1 MPIDIR
7 NINEIT
13 FTQSFRGY
21 NTEEVDD
28 FLDDIYDESVK
39 NNKEIEELKK
49 RITELESG
57 VLAAPLEHDG
67 GASQEEAYAII
78 ANAQQEADNL
88 MDAARKKAHALI
100 ESAEKMAAQK
110 LNSNASVMEA
120 APMAVS
126 SDTLDKL
133 KTVLSESYKKQMQIL
148 SGVAAI
154 PNAQPSI
161 PAENEPQPEDKAPN
175 APKDDVPSVS
185 FSGITRE
192 HRPHI
197 PAERDILSEINSI
210 GLDAYKPPVQ
220 RQEEAPE
227 RPTIELK
234 EPEYE
239 PIEEETGG
247 LAFSFGDHDDPE
259 EDTKPFAPV
268 DARPEEPKMPEP
280 QPEDPDDIIA
290 QILRDNNRN

>member
-28 FLDDIYDESVK
+28 FLDDIYDEAVK

-57 VLAAPLEHDG
+57 ALAAPIEQEG

-78 ANAQQEADNL
+78 ANAQQEADNII
-88 MDAARKKAHALI
+88 DAARKKAHALI

-110 LNSNASVMEA
+110 LSSTAPAQAA
-120 APMAVS
+120 APAAVS

-133 KTVLSESYKKQMQIL
+133 KAVLSDSYKKQMQIL
-148 SGVAAI
+148 SGLAAMPANQ
-154 PNAQPSI
+154 PNTPEPVSNKAQPV
-161 PAENEPQPEDKAPN
+161 QKAPET
-175 APKDDVPSVS
+175 PKNDVPSVS

-192 HRPHI
+192 HKPHI
-197 PAERDILSEINSI
+197 PAERDILGEINSI

-220 RQEEAPE
+220 RQEETPE
-227 RPTIELK
+227 RPSIELK

-239 PIEEETGG
+239 PIEEESSG
-247 LAFSFGDHDDPE
+247 LAFSFGDDAE
-259 EDTKPFAPV
+259 EDTKEFTPV
-268 DARPEEPKMPEP
+268 NTQPKEPNMPEP

>member
-21 NTEEVDD
+21 NTDEVDD
-28 FLDDIYDESVK
+28 FLDDIYDEAVK

-49 RITELESG
+49 RITEVESG
-57 VLAAPLEHDG
+57 ALAAPLEQDG

-78 ANAQQEADNL
+78 ANAQQEADKL
-88 MDAARKKAHALI
+88 IDAARKKAHALI

-110 LNSNASVMEA
+110 QSAATPAQVMPTATIA
-120 APMAVS
+120 AGTVE
-126 SDTLDKL
+126 KL
-133 KTVLSESYKKQMQIL
+133 KDALTDSYKKQMQIL
-148 SGVAAI
+148 LGLASEQDSEQRATKPV
-154 PNAQPSI
+154 AQPTLK
-161 PAENEPQPEDKAPN
+161 EPET
-175 APKDDVPSVS
+175 PKNDVPSVS

-192 HRPHI
+192 HKARI
-197 PAERDILSEINSI
+197 PAERDILNEINSI

-239 PIEEETGG
+239 PAEDSDG
-247 LAFSFGDHDDPE
+247 LAFSFGDHEDAE
-259 EDTKPFAPV
+259 EDTKQFTPLNT
-268 DARPEEPKMPEP
+268 RPEEPKMPEP